1 MSGIVIVI
9 LVVLIGYI
17 WSTIVIRDKKRKN
30 AEKEKAITK
39 CTRDYNEEIYK
50 FIERYRDDEILS
62 KSRWYDGALAELKYF
77 VEPHNNEVYG
87 SVDIRLRECR
97 KLQLYIV
104 EKIIKYDS
112 NSAKIRS
119 QILENI
125 EYFKSLKNGKLPKF
139 FVLQPILANEVIYD
153 DFYFSNNLTIDENLT
168 IKGVCFIDEKK
179 EGEYITISPY
189 DWTMREMTK
198 DEFETIYL
206 PNRLTSMRFDSDV
219 SASLYEDYLRT
230 MFYEK

>member
-1 MSGIVIVI
+1 MSGIVVVI
-9 LVVLIGYI
+9 LIVLIGYI
-17 WSTIVIRDKKRKN
+17 WSTIVVRDKKRKT
-30 AEKEKAITK
+30 AEKEEAIAK
-39 CTRDYNEEIYK
+39 CKKDYNQKIYE
-50 FIERYRDDEILS
+50 FIERYRNDEVLS
-62 KSRWYDGALAELKYF
+62 KSGWYDGALAELKYF
-77 VEPHNNEVYG
+77 VKPINNEVYG
-87 SVDIRLRECR
+87 NIDTQLNEAR
-97 KLQLYIV
+97 KLQMYIV
-104 EKIIKYDS
+104 EKIVKYDS
-112 NSAKIRS
+112 NSANVRGK
-119 QILENI
+119 ILENI
-125 EYFKSLKNGKLPKF
+125 EYFKSLKNGNMPKF
-139 FVLQPILANEVIYD
+139 FVIQPILANEVIYD
-153 DFYFSNNLTIDENLT
+153 DFYFSNNLTIDDNLT

>member
-1 MSGIVIVI
+1 MSGIVVVI
-9 LVVLIGYI
+9 LICLIGYI
-17 WSTIVIRDKKRKN
+17 WSTIVVRDKKRKT
-30 AEKEKAITK
+30 AEKEEAITK
-39 CTRDYNEEIYK
+39 CTRDYNKEIYE

-62 KSRWYDGALAELKYF
+62 KSRWYDGALEELKYF
-77 VEPHNNEVYG
+77 VKLFNNEVYG
-87 SVDIRLRECR
+87 SIDKQLNEAR
-97 KLQLYIV
+97 KLQMYIV
-104 EKIIKYDS
+104 EKIVKYDS
-112 NSAKIRS
+112 NSANVRS
-119 QILENI
+119 KILENI
-125 EYFKSLKNGKLPKF
+125 EYFKNLKNGNMPKF
-139 FVLQPILANEVIYD
+139 FVIQPILANEVIYD
-153 DFYFSNNLTIDENLT
+153 DFYFSNNLTIDDDLT

-206 PNRLTSMRFDSDV
+206 PNRLTSMRFDSDI

>member
-1 MSGIVIVI
+1 MSGIVVVI
-9 LVVLIGYI
+9 LIVLIGYI
-17 WSTIVIRDKKRKN
+17 WSTIVVRDKKRKT
-30 AEKEKAITK
+30 AEKEEAIAK
-39 CTRDYNEEIYK
+39 CKKDYNQKIYE
-50 FIERYRDDEILS
+50 FIERYRNDEVLS
-62 KSRWYDGALAELKYF
+62 KSRWYDGAVDDFKYF
-77 VEPHNNEVYG
+77 VKPFNDEVYG
-87 SVDIRLRECR
+87 SIDKQLNEAR
-97 KLQLYIV
+97 KLQMYIV
-104 EKIIKYDS
+104 EKIVKYDS
-112 NSAKIRS
+112 NSANVRGK
-119 QILENI
+119 ILENI
-125 EYFKSLKNGKLPKF
+125 EYFKSLKNGNIPKF
-139 FVLQPILANEVIYD
+139 FVIQPILANEVIYD
-153 DFYFSNNLTIDENLT
+153 DFYFSNNLTIDDNLT